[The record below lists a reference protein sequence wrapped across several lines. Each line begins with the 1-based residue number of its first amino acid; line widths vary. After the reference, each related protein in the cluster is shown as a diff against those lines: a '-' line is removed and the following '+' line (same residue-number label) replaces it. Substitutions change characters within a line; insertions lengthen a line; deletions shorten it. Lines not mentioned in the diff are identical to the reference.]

1 MVSKRPHP
9 FPSLATL
16 AVPLLLLA
24 GCATPDTRR
33 VPPPA
38 SPPGLGGPGRP
49 AASPEPLRESSF
61 VATAGGTLPPEPVA
75 PASLDTTTELSTE
88 AVVEQVLARNP
99 SLVQMS
105 AAIQAA
111 AARYPQV
118 TSLDDPTF
126 SSWVAPASLGSNK
139 VNDSARFELS
149 QKFPFP
155 GKRGLR
161 GEAAQAQTVAA
172 GHDLEDTKLQLVES
186 ARLAY
191 ADYYLSERA
200 REVNEEGLKLLA
212 EFKRN
217 AESRYQTGQVPQQ
230 DVLQADVEIGRQR
243 EARLAI
249 ERAKTVAV
257 ARLNTLMNQPPET
270 PLPPPAREL
279 RTAHELPEVQ
289 VLREAALTRRPD
301 LQALLARIK
310 ADTASLALAHKEYY
324 PDVEAMA
331 AYDSFWQAADEQ
343 QRLRPQVGFRMNLPI
358 RLDRRQGA
366 VSEAE
371 AQLIQR
377 RATLAREQNQIA
389 FDIQQA
395 YAQVRESEQA
405 VKLYAETILPA
416 ARENVKSAQ
425 TAYVTGR
432 IPFLTLIEAQ
442 RNLVELRDRAFQ
454 AAADYERRLAT
465 LERVIGGPLPRFRPE
480 GPGPSPLPPPK
491 RLPIGPS
498 EAPKERT
505 IARPDSP

>member
-9 FPSLATL
+9 VPSSWTAGLF
-16 AVPLLLLA
+16 LLLLA
-24 GCATPDTRR
+24 GCAAPSAHRETPLA
-33 VPPPA
+33 A
-38 SPPGLGGPGRP
+38 SPHPGGPRNS
-49 AASPEPLRESSF
+49 AASPEPVQQTSF
-61 VATAGGTLPPEPVA
+61 VTPAAGIALPK
-75 PASLDTTTELSTE
+75 PAGPSGLDSMAELSPE

-99 SLVQMS
+99 TLVQMS

-139 VNDSARFELS
+139 VNDSARFEVS

-155 GKRGLR
+155 GKRSLR

-186 ARLAY
+186 VRTAY
-191 ADYYLSERA
+191 ADYYLAERA
-200 REVNEEGLKLLA
+200 KEVNEEGLKLLA

-217 AESRYQTGQVPQQ
+217 AETRYQTGQVPQQ
-230 DVLQADVEIGRQR
+230 DILQADVEIGRQR
-243 EARLAI
+243 EAGLGI
-249 ERAKTVAV
+249 ERARTIAV
-257 ARLNTLMNQPPET
+257 ARLNTLMSLPPES
-270 PLPPPAREL
+270 PLPPPAKVL
-279 RTAHELPEVQ
+279 RTPSELPPVHL
-289 VLREAALTRRPD
+289 LREAALARRPD
-301 LQALLARIK
+301 LQALVARIK
-310 ADTASLALAHKEYY
+310 ADSAALALAHKDYY

-331 AYDSFWQAADEQ
+331 AYDSFWQAADDQ
-343 QRLRPQVGFRMNLPI
+343 QRLRPQVGLRLNLPI

-377 RATLAREQNQIA
+377 RASLAREQNQIA

-405 VKLYAETILPA
+405 VKLYTETILPA

-425 TAYVTGR
+425 TAYVTGKV
-432 IPFLTLIEAQ
+432 PFLTLVEAQ

-454 AAADYERRLAT
+454 AGADYERRLAT
-465 LERVIGGPLPRFRPE
+465 LERVIGGPVPAVRIETKTTAPA
-480 GPGPSPLPPPK
+480 PPPK
-491 RLPIGPS
+491 PLPVVPS
-498 EAPKERT
+498 EPPKRSD
-505 IARPDSP
+505 R